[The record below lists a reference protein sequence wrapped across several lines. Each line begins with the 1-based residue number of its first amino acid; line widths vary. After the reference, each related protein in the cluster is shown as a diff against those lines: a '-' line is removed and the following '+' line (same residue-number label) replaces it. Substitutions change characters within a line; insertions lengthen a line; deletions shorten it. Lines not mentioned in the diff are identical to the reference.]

1 MISVPFYI
9 EIYPFQFPLSVFSD
23 SFCFLSFHFFLVLVL
38 LAFVFVL
45 HLFLVVL
52 FLFCI
57 VLFSHFFCCC
67 GFVYLVLICCAALFG
82 SKRIHIPKIQQG
94 FFGSLHFLLS
104 DLHFI

>member
-1 MISVPFYI
+1 MISVPLYI

-57 VLFSHFFCCC
+57 VLFSHFLLLLWFC
-67 GFVYLVLICCAALFG
+67 LFG
-82 SKRIHIPKIQQG
+82 
-94 FFGSLHFLLS
+94 FDLLCCFVWVEEDPHS
-104 DLHFI
+104 